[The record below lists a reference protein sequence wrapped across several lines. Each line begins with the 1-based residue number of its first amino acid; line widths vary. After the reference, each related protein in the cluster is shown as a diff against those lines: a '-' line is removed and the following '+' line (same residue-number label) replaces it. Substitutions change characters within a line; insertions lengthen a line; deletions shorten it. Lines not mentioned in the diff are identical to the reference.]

1 MLENP
6 TQAVSDASYFDCIDA
21 VMENSKVRTSL
32 TRTLVEEVKEE
43 EEVEEV
49 DGSTLSALLLVHR
62 SSVSPW
68 LGFPTTPRT
77 PTCRSL
83 ATPSAVGPKLCA
95 ASRKLLPR

>member
-32 TRTLVEEVKEE
+32 TRTLVEVE
-43 EEVEEV
+43 EEV

-77 PTCRSL
+77 PTCQSS

>member
-32 TRTLVEEVKEE
+32 TRTLVGV
-43 EEVEEV
+43 EVEEV
-49 DGSTLSALLLVHR
+49 DGLTLSALLLVHR